1 MNFNKFTGF
10 CIGVAT
16 TTLVALSGSAIY
28 AYSSNEGILSWTDAL
43 WMSVLIMTVLSM
55 LAMLLIVWLG
65 NRSMKEFQERKKE
78 LFKSDEK
85 YLRPLLS
92 LPTKET
98 YYVET
103 GVLMLPR
110 LPISLTDIQYISL
123 DKGAP
128 DETPYVLYYIEQRG
142 NEEVLSKLYISE
154 REELIISTALKKYAT
169 STSFKKYPSFS
180 FKC

>member
-16 TTLVALSGSAIY
+16 TTLIALSGSAIY
-28 AYSSNEGILSWTDAL
+28 AYSNNEGILSWTDAL
-43 WMSVLIMTVLSM
+43 WISVLIMTIFSM

-65 NRSMKEFQERKKE
+65 NRSMKQFQERKKE

-85 YLRPLLS
+85 YLRPMLD
-92 LPTKET
+92 LPSKET
-98 YYVET
+98 YEVT
-103 GVLMLPR
+103 QGILFLPR
-110 LPISLTDIQYISL
+110 FYVVLRAIQHIGR
-123 DKGAP
+123 DKEAP
-128 DETPYVLYYIEQRG
+128 GETPYVLYYIQHAG
-142 NEEVLSKLYISE
+142 NEDVLSKLYISE